1 MGQRSMFKV
10 LLTGILCLSILVVPA
25 LAQDM
30 RPPMEIRVG
39 VYENAPKVFTAENGQ
54 VVGLFPDLLKYI
66 AHQEG
71 WTLKYV
77 PGTWAECLGRLERG
91 DLDVMVDVAFSEAR
105 AKRFEFSSETVL
117 INWGMLYTRRGLRID
132 SVVDL
137 QGKRVAVM
145 QGSIHTDGTRGIKS
159 LLRDFDIE
167 CALIEVTD
175 YQGVF
180 SLLDRAQADVGVVNR
195 LFGTLHQKKYGVVP
209 SPVVFNPRHLRFAFP
224 KKGRFDR
231 HVLERIDHHLAF
243 LKDNFGSVYHRAI
256 SAYLSG
262 LPNAWALVRPF
273 GMEDRPIALT
283 PKEREWLQKHP
294 VVRIGVDAAYAPY
307 SFVDENGQYQG
318 AAMDFVALISNR
330 LGITMEVVPGLSWPE
345 IVEGSRKRELDVIV
359 TAVKTREREK
369 FLGFTQEYLPTPLVI
384 MTRQEDD
391 SIRGP
396 WGLSG
401 KKVALVKGYSSTQ
414 RVITEHPAVDPLLVK
429 TSLEGLR
436 AVSAGNAQ
444 AYVGVLGVSTHLA
457 EDNGIVNLK
466 VAASYDM
473 VSNAQRFA
481 VRKDWPELV
490 SILDKVLDAI
500 SEDQK
505 LSVLRKWAPITLE
518 LQKAADSRLSR
529 AELEWLQRHKAMR
542 LGVAPAW
549 APFEYF
555 DESGKYS
562 GVVSDFVRLL
572 NERMNV
578 SMQPIQGLTWAQM
591 LHEAGAGK
599 VDVISTIMK
608 TFEHSEQILFTEP
621 YLSLPLVV
629 ITREDYKFIN
639 GIGDLSGAKIAVA
652 RGYVTQQY
660 LERDFPGHDLVLVD
674 DLEEAVDAVSNGKA
688 DALLETIAV
697 TKYAE
702 RQMGIKN
709 LRVAATTPYRYEL
722 SFGVRKDWPDLVWIL
737 NKSLANI
744 TETEKALLYDKW
756 VNPRIERHVDWLKVG
771 MSASFILL
779 IAAVIVGLV
788 LHSNRRLSAEIAER
802 KKAERALQSAHD
814 ELEQRVKERTAE
826 LAETNV
832 SLRAEIAERI
842 RMEEFWRR
850 YDFMVNTSK
859 DMSSLINTDYTYE
872 AVNDSYCRN
881 MNRDRQE
888 ITGHTVA
895 DIWGEKVFRKKIGH
909 NLNKC
914 FAGEEVNYQE
924 WFDVPNLGT
933 QCLNVTYYPYRNHEN
948 KITHAVVV
956 SNNIT
961 DFKGVEG
968 ALRESEEKYRN
979 LVERANDG
987 IVIIHN
993 GLIKYAN
1000 PSAIHLS
1007 GETTEGM
1014 RGKPFADY
1022 IHPDKVDKLVKG
1034 YNLLMSGE
1042 DVKSIFETIFKAK
1055 DGSYVYAEVNA
1066 SLITYEGVPADLV
1079 IIRDITERKQ
1089 AEADLQRAHDELEIK
1104 VAERTAELAVAKE
1117 RAEESDRLKS
1127 AFLAAMSH
1135 ELRTPLNSIIGFT
1148 GIMLQGLVGTLNA
1161 EQTKQL
1167 GMVRDSAHHLLSLI
1181 NDVLDISKI
1190 EAGQLEI
1197 ASESFDMR
1205 SSIDK
1210 VVQSVTPLADKKGL
1224 LLVAEIAPEVG
1235 QINSDRRRV
1244 EQILINLVN
1253 NALKF
1258 TDTGEVRISAQVVGC
1273 RLPLAALKKDFNL
1286 KAPKCIEICVA
1297 DSGIGIKPEDIEKLF
1312 AAFQQIETGLARR
1325 YEGTGLGLSIC
1336 KKLVKMLGGD
1346 IRAES
1351 EGPEKG
1357 STFTLILP
1365 LD

>member
-1 MGQRSMFKV
+1 MGPRRMFKV

-25 LAQDM
+25 LAQDL
-30 RPPMEIRVG
+30 RLPMEIRVG
-39 VYENAPKVFTAENGQ
+39 VYENAPKVFTTENGQ

-71 WTLKYV
+71 WTLNYV
-77 PGTWAECLGRLERG
+77 PGTWAECLARLEKG

-145 QGSIHTDGTRGIKS
+145 QKSIHTDGTGGIKS

-167 CALIEVTD
+167 CTFIEVAD
-175 YQGVF
+175 YQSVF

-231 HVLERIDHHLAF
+231 QVLERIDHHLVF
-243 LKDNFGSVYHRAI
+243 LKENPGSVYHRAV

-262 LPNAWALVRPF
+262 LPDAWTLVRPVS
-273 GMEDRPIALT
+273 MEGRPIALT
-283 PKEREWLQKHP
+283 LKERVWIQKHP
-294 VVRIGVDAAYAPY
+294 VVRIGVDADYAPY
-307 SFVDENGQYQG
+307 SFVDETGQYQG
-318 AAMDFVALISNR
+318 AVMDFVALISNR
-330 LGITMEVVPGLSWPE
+330 LGITIKVVPGLSWPE
-345 IVEGSRKRELDVIV
+345 IVEGSRKRTLDVTA
-359 TAVKTREREK
+359 TAVKTREREN
-369 FLGFTQEYLPTPLVI
+369 FLDFTQEYLPTPLVI

-391 SIRGP
+391 SIRGA
-396 WGLSG
+396 WNLSG
-401 KKVALVKGYSSTQ
+401 KKVALVKGYSSAQ
-414 RVITEHPAVDPLLVK
+414 RVITEHPGVIPLLVE
-429 TSLEGLR
+429 TSLAGLW

-457 EDNGIVNLK
+457 EQNGIVNLK

-481 VRKDWPELV
+481 VRKDWPELA
-490 SILDKVLDAI
+490 SILDKVLDSI
-500 SEDQK
+500 SADQK
-505 LSVLRKWAPITLE
+505 LSVLRKWTPITLE
-518 LQKAADSRLSR
+518 LQKTDDSRLSR
-529 AELEWLQRHKAMR
+529 AALEWLQRHKTMR

-555 DESGKYS
+555 DESGEYS
-562 GVVSDFVRLL
+562 GVISDFVRLL
-572 NERMNV
+572 NERINV
-578 SMQPIQGLTWAQM
+578 SMQPVQGLTWTQM
-591 LHEAGAGK
+591 LHEVRAGK
-599 VDVISTIMK
+599 VDVISTITK
-608 TFEHSEQILFTEP
+608 TFERSERFLFTEP

-629 ITREDYKFIN
+629 ITRADYKFIN

-660 LERDFPGHDLVLVD
+660 LERDFPGHELVIVNDLQ
-674 DLEEAVDAVSNGKA
+674 EAIDAVSNGKA

-702 RQMGIKN
+702 RQMGVKN
-709 LRVAATTPYRYEL
+709 LRVAATTPYQYEL
-722 SFGVRKDWPDLVWIL
+722 CFGVRQDWPYLVWIL
-737 NKSLANI
+737 NKSLAKI
-744 TETEKALLYDKW
+744 TDTEKALLYDKW
-756 VNPRIERHVDWLKVG
+756 VNPRVERHVDWLKVG
-771 MSASFILL
+771 LSAFVVLL

-802 KKAERALQSAHD
+802 KKAERALQHAHD
-814 ELEQRVKERTAE
+814 ELEQRVTERTAE

-832 SLRAEIAERI
+832 SLRAEIAERT
-842 RMEEFWRR
+842 RAEEFWRR
-850 YDFMVNTSK
+850 YDFIVNTSN
-859 DMSSLINTDYTYE
+859 DLNSLINTHYTYE
-872 AVNDSYCRN
+872 AVNNAYCRAV
-881 MNRDRQE
+881 NRDQQE
-888 ITGHTVA
+888 IVGQLVT
-895 DIWGEKVFRKKIGH
+895 DIWGEKVFQDIIKGH
-909 NLNKC
+909 LDKC
-914 FAGEEVNYQE
+914 FSGEQINYQE
-924 WFDVPNLGT
+924 WFDIPLQGT
-933 QCLNVTYYPYRNHEN
+933 QCFNVTYYPYRNHEN
-948 KITHAVVV
+948 MVTHAVVV
-956 SNNIT
+956 SHNIT
-961 DFKGVEG
+961 E
-968 ALRESEEKYRN
+968 L
-979 LVERANDG
+979 
-987 IVIIHN
+987 
-993 GLIKYAN
+993 
-1000 PSAIHLS
+1000 
-1007 GETTEGM
+1007 
-1014 RGKPFADY
+1014 
-1022 IHPDKVDKLVKG
+1022 
-1034 YNLLMSGE
+1034 
-1042 DVKSIFETIFKAK
+1042 
-1055 DGSYVYAEVNA
+1055 
-1066 SLITYEGVPADLV
+1066 
-1079 IIRDITERKQ
+1079 KQ
-1089 AEADLQRAHDELEIK
+1089 AEADLQRAHDQLEMK

-1117 RAEESDRLKS
+1117 RAEESDQLKS

-1167 GMVRDSAHHLLSLI
+1167 GMVRDSARHLLSLI

-1197 ASESFDMR
+1197 ASESFDMP
-1205 SSIDK
+1205 SAIDK
-1210 VVQSVTPLADKKGL
+1210 AVQSVTPLADKKGL
-1224 LLVAEIAPEVG
+1224 LLVTAIAPEVG
-1235 QINSDRRRV
+1235 QVNSDRRRV

-1258 TDTGEVRISAQVVGC
+1258 TDMGEVRINAQIVDC
-1273 RLPLAALKKDFNL
+1273 PLPLAELEKDSNL
-1286 KAPKCIEICVA
+1286 KTPKCIEICVA
-1297 DSGIGIKPEDIEKLF
+1297 DSGIGIQPEDMGKLF
-1312 AAFQQIETGLARR
+1312 EAFQQIETGLARR

-1351 EGPEKG
+1351 EGLEKG

-1365 LD
+1365 LDC